1 MSPAALVK
9 ITTYAFPGNIRELR
23 NLLERAH
30 ILRQGDEIGECDLP
44 AEVSGAATPTSE
56 KMEMRDWL
64 RTLPASVDL
73 REMLTD
79 FEKGLIERAL
89 EQANVYGRS
98 SPNVGPVAQ

>member
-73 REMLTD
+73 RELLAVHRIDSVLCFQQITAGVSD
-79 FEKGLIERAL
+79 SLFEA
-89 EQANVYGRS
+89 V
-98 SPNVGPVAQ
+98 